1 MRQGETQAPMP
12 EPDETSRGAFD
23 RLDQKLD
30 RFEASRRTTP
40 FSLGIGD
47 AGSGGFRML
56 GQILGGVLGGLGL
69 GWLVDHFAGTG
80 PFGLLIGLMVGLVLS
95 LVMVVRTALA
105 MSAQSAKAGTPPPA
119 APDTDDDDD

>member
-1 MRQGETQAPMP
+1 MP

-30 RFEASRRTTP
+30 RFEASRRTKP
-40 FSLGIGD
+40 FSIGIGD

-56 GQILGGVLGGLGL
+56 GQMLGGVLGGLGL
-69 GWLVDHFAGTG
+69 GWLVDHFAGTS
-80 PFGLLIGLMVGLVLS
+80 PFGLLIGLMVGLVVS

-105 MSAQSAKAGTPPPA
+105 MSAKAGTPPPA
-119 APDTDDDDD
+119 APDDDDDDD